1 MDKNEKKCK
10 IGSFVGMWMNPES
23 VIQYEVY
30 QKNNY
35 CILMYIWNLEKWHWL
50 TYFQGRK
57 RDTENMF
64 VDTMGKERAS

>member
-1 MDKNEKKCK
+1 
-10 IGSFVGMWMNPES
+10 
-23 VIQYEVY
+23 
-30 QKNNY
+30 
-35 CILMYIWNLEKWHWL
+35 MYIWNLEKWHWL

>member
-35 CILMYIWNLEKWHWL
+35 CILMYIWNLEKW
-50 TYFQGRK
+50 Y
-57 RDTENMF
+57 
-64 VDTMGKERAS
+64 